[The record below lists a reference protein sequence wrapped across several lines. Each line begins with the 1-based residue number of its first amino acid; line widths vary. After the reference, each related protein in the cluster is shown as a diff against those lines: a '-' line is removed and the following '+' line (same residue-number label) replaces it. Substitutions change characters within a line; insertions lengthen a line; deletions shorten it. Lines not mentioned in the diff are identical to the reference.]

1 MMPLVLPSP
10 TSAERS
16 RAVSVNMLRRQA
28 LLRLYRRREAVEN
41 LIRSLEDYQEAKT
54 GQGAVCLDI
63 SVARKLSSSDFAQS
77 QI

>member
-28 LLRLYRRREAVEN
+28 LERLYRRRETVEN
-41 LIRSLEDYQEAKT
+41 LIRSLEDYQEANT
-54 GQGAVCLDI
+54 GRAVCLDI
-63 SVARKLSSSDFAQS
+63 NAARKSSSDFAQS